1 MDKIMNTVLIAIGII
16 VISII
21 LMFYTNKKKDINDQ
35 FGDIVKKNL
44 RKDFKKALEK
54 ELEKPY
60 YKN

>member
-1 MDKIMNTVLIAIGII
+1 MDKIMNTVFIAIAII
-16 VISII
+16 VISLI

-54 ELEKPY
+54 ELDKPY